1 MTEQKLSGD
10 LVREVVARADRRRR
24 VRRALE
30 TVVHVAPWA
39 AGVALLAAVA
49 ARLAGLAPMATVGV
63 ILLLAAGV
71 AAGFVMLRGA
81 QGKPDVVAARVDA
94 DASLA
99 GELRSASWFADHPD
113 GEMWTGYHLDRAAEH
128 AQRVDWDSLYPPV
141 RAARAWALT
150 GVGVAAALLLAA
162 TTPAPPALGAAQ
174 GGESL
179 EALAGDLLD
188 ELPPDLR
195 RQLEE
200 LLERMGEGGEA
211 GDMAQASLAELQEL
225 MKDVDPELAA
235 KLAELAKQAAEAGEI
250 AEGGEKPP
258 DAMAADAKNANA
270 GLPED
275 VRWAV
280 DDLAERLANASR
292 DRQTNAENPAASE
305 ETAETGA
312 GSDQAATEAGSDM
325 QMKLSREAASDPG
338 AGKMMMAG
346 AGAMGA
352 MGGDSRQ
359 GAGGNNGA
367 RDGNQPDPL
376 SIAQALRQETVEA
389 SQDTQGQNVEKEDIR
404 RKTEQGEAT
413 VGFTRTAP
421 PSTVDRSRA
430 QAPPV
435 VPDARRTLLLNYF
448 IRQK

>member
-1 MTEQKLSGD
+1 MGKGGD
-10 LVREVVARADRRRR
+10 
-24 VRRALE
+24 
-30 TVVHVAPWA
+30 
-39 AGVALLAAVA
+39 
-49 ARLAGLAPMATVGV
+49 
-63 ILLLAAGV
+63 
-71 AAGFVMLRGA
+71 
-81 QGKPDVVAARVDA
+81 
-94 DASLA
+94 
-99 GELRSASWFADHPD
+99 
-113 GEMWTGYHLDRAAEH
+113 
-128 AQRVDWDSLYPPV
+128 
-141 RAARAWALT
+141 
-150 GVGVAAALLLAA
+150 
-162 TTPAPPALGAAQ
+162 
-174 GGESL
+174 
-179 EALAGDLLD
+179 
-188 ELPPDLR
+188 
-195 RQLEE
+195 
-200 LLERMGEGGEA
+200 A

-270 GLPED
+270 GLAED

-312 GSDQAATEAGSDM
+312 GSDQAASEAGSDM

-352 MGGDSRQ
+352 MGGDSQQ

-367 RDGNQPDPL
+367 KNGNQPDPL
-376 SIAQALRQETVEA
+376 SIAQALRQETIEA
-389 SQDTQGQNVEKEDIR
+389 SQDTQGKNVEKEDIR

-421 PSTVDRSRA
+421 PPTVDRSRA